1 MIALNVGSSLQEQ
14 QIRPTQYSKSKIF
27 AGKKIFVR
35 RHKDTA
41 NQSSVQGGTHLVS
54 VLKITNIETKK
65 TLEKITAA
73 IRVVKLGDMDQHM
86 PFIPFEDFLQTKNKS
101 FLYGRS
107 RCRKSR
113 SIIELIRPR
122 IDDFETIYV
131 NKFTGHRR
139 EKNN

>member
-1 MIALNVGSSLQEQ
+1 MNKVNVCSSLQGQ

-65 TLEKITAA
+65 TL
-73 IRVVKLGDMDQHM
+73 Q
-86 PFIPFEDFLQTKNKS
+86 KS
-101 FLYGRS
+101 LPLFVSSNWVIWTNICHLS
-107 RCRKSR
+107 HLKT
-113 SIIELIRPR
+113 LILA
-122 IDDFETIYV
+122 D
-131 NKFTGHRR
+131 K
-139 EKNN
+139 K